1 MLQREWTM
9 MRKETAKHYESY
21 DAMKVVDYFC
31 VVGIASPK
39 SFTSGRA
46 EDVSVCDSEGNDCE
60 HSGESNCVTTNI
72 EEKVAR
78 DAGKSQGTSMKTAAE
93 QHQQETA
100 ESKPVVLYSYP
111 GLLPR
116 DLEQEIPSYCF
127 PLGVTKDVVGR
138 TSSLGGIHDI
148 VYGQHY
154 QFQSDHSFVFMLQ
167 TTSQDDPSPQTLYGI
182 CCYKKELAHRVPA
195 LVASSRQARS
205 QTVSCNSNGE
215 MEMVPDAPM
224 FPRVTNRCYCLLSR
238 VPLFAS
244 HFEMLHK
251 IISFERNYHIHEFVR
266 QIDEGVWKTP
276 ESLALEHAARAPSIL
291 GQVSIQ
297 LKFSDSPDNI

>member
-1 MLQREWTM
+1 M
-9 MRKETAKHYESY
+9 MRKETAKQYESC

-31 VVGIASPK
+31 VVGMESQK
-39 SFTSGRA
+39 SFTSGKVEDRA
-46 EDVSVCDSEGNDCE
+46 KYCTKVNDLE
-60 HSGESNCVTTNI
+60 HSVESNDTNNT
-72 EEKVAR
+72 EEKVVREAE
-78 DAGKSQGTSMKTAAE
+78 KSQGTGSSSKNTAVQLQA
-93 QHQQETA
+93 TS

-111 GLLPR
+111 GSLPS
-116 DLEQEIPSYCF
+116 DLQQEIPSYCF
-127 PLGVTKDVVGR
+127 PLGVTKDIVGR
-138 TSSLGGIHDI
+138 TASLGGIHDI

-195 LVASSRQARS
+195 LVTSSRQARS
-205 QTVSCNSNGE
+205 QTASCNVE
-215 MEMVPDAPM
+215 VEVPDAPM

-244 HFEMLHK
+244 HFELLNK

-266 QIDEGVWKTP
+266 QVDKGVWKTP
-276 ESLALEHAARAPSIL
+276 EGLALEHAARAPSIL
-291 GQVSIQ
+291 GQVSLQ
-297 LKFSDSPDNI
+297 PKFCTDANKI